1 LVGPTLTYATKFYLR
16 EWIVEDL
23 GVIIPNL
30 VKSNTRQ
37 INNIIQ
43 QLEQT
48 IMDVNA
54 MFTINYDTISIKRQ
68 TLYFQA
74 PLQTWIPSMQ
84 KMNDYDHMAYI
95 EEI

>member
-1 LVGPTLTYATKFYLR
+1 MVGPTLTYATKFYLG

-37 INNIIQ
+37 LNKIIQ
-43 QLEQT
+43 QPQQT

-74 PLQTWIPSMQ
+74 PLQTWIYLQ
-84 KMNDYDHMAYI
+84 CKK
-95 EEI
+95 